1 MSTPTKN
8 KRTSRKP
15 SQTARILETVEL
27 LLALH
32 EEQGNQR
39 SESQEQVELLSKQ
52 LAELESKISSMADS
66 HGDSAP
72 ALPDQ
77 FQQQVHQA
85 IDEKLDRF
93 LENLETRLDSQ
104 QNDTPEVAEPQAD
117 WNQLEANLYEHL
129 EQQLDN
135 GFSMLLEEFSSPKVP
150 ADPTAESLISKINDQ
165 LNDQFNQWRIELQ
178 DSLSEQIASAI
189 SKSGLPES
197 DSDGI
202 AAIDSSQSLEPLTE
216 HLDRQIEKLNESIEG
231 QLENRLEVLAD
242 RFEKLEKQSSAV
254 QSQLTNL
261 ETQAV
266 FSGTSSVTS
275 VEPSAEWMG
284 KLEEKLGDSS
294 RSLLSDVE
302 LHLDELYDR
311 LTTRLGSSPSV
322 SEDNLSPQV
331 APSDNDSASH
341 WEKQKRAMLQKYGID
356 PEKRPLEEE
365 KKREQEVKEK
375 QASAAEKLNGL
386 HDSIANI
393 SPEDS
398 EAIEKL
404 KKDLNSK
411 LRDAEV
417 ELSINRAKLSQE
429 RAELDQQ
436 RTELEQRMAD
446 LEAKLASRDQN
457 PGDKKGGFMNRF
469 TRHLGK

>member
-32 EEQGNQR
+32 EEQGNQQ
-39 SESQEQVELLSKQ
+39 SESQGQVELLTEQ
-52 LAELESKISSMADS
+52 LAGLESKISCMADNRGES
-66 HGDSAP
+66 VPMSP
-72 ALPDQ
+72 NEL
-77 FQQQVHQA
+77 QQQVQQA
-85 IDEKLDRF
+85 IDE
-93 LENLETRLDSQ
+93 RLD
-104 QNDTPEVAEPQAD
+104 
-117 WNQLEANLYEHL
+117 
-129 EQQLDN
+129 
-135 GFSMLLEEFSSPKVP
+135 
-150 ADPTAESLISKINDQ
+150 
-165 LNDQFNQWRIELQ
+165 QF
-178 DSLSEQIASAI
+178 
-189 SKSGLPES
+189 
-197 DSDGI
+197 
-202 AAIDSSQSLEPLTE
+202 
-216 HLDRQIEKLNESIEG
+216 LDRQIEKLNEAIGG
-231 QLENRLEVLAD
+231 QLETRLEDLFD
-242 RFEKLEKQSSAV
+242 RFEKLEQQSSAV
-254 QSQLTNL
+254 RSQLTNL

-266 FSGTSSVTS
+266 FGGTSSDTS
-275 VEPSAEWMG
+275 AEPPAEWMG
-284 KLEEKLGDSS
+284 KIEDKLESSS

-302 LHLDELYDR
+302 LRLDEFYDR
-311 LTTRLGSSPSV
+311 LTTRLGSAPTV
-322 SEDNLSPQV
+322 AKENLNPQV
-331 APSDNDSASH
+331 APSDDDSASH

-365 KKREQEVKEK
+365 KKREQEEKAK
-375 QASAAEKLNGL
+375 QASAAEKLNSL

-457 PGDKKGGFMNRF
+457 PEDKKGGFMNRF